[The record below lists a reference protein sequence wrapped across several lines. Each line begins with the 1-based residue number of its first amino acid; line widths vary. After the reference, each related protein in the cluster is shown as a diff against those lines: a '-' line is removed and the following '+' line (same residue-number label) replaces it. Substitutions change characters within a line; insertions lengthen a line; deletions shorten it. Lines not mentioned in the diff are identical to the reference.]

1 MPRMNDTAFTRDQF
15 PLVHRLR
22 VRWAEVDA
30 QQVVFN
36 GHYLTYLD
44 VAISEYWRATGL
56 PYPDAWVA
64 LKGDIYARGHQLA
77 YHAPARLDDWL
88 DVGVRTARIGN
99 SSITVAWALWNDHR
113 LVTTGEAVYV
123 HVDLATG
130 RPAPVPASVR
140 EQIAAHAQGQAVTRL
155 HLGGWAALQSAA
167 MQVRA
172 PVFIEEQQVPAE
184 EEIDA
189 DDTAAVHAVVE
200 NLGGLPLATGRL
212 ITAGQAPGVA
222 RIGRLA
228 VIKSMRGA
236 GVGRQVLRA
245 LMGHARAQGVHT
257 VHIHAQTSALPFY
270 LAEGFQTEG
279 QPFDEVGI
287 PHIAMVWRAASA

>member
-1 MPRMNDTAFTRDQF
+1 MSDIRPTREQF

-56 PYPDAWVA
+56 PYPDGWSAA
-64 LKGDIYARGHQLA
+64 GGDIYARGHQLA

-99 SSITVAWALWNDHR
+99 SSITVEWALWNDHR

-140 EQIAAHAQGQAVTRL
+140 EQVAAHAEARPVTRL
-155 HLGGWAALQSAA
+155 SLGDWATWQCDA
-167 MQVRA
+167 MRVRE
-172 PVFIEEQQVPAE
+172 PVFVVEQQVPFS

-189 DDTAAVHAVVE
+189 DDPVALHAVLH

-212 ITAGQAPGVA
+212 ITAGQPAGEA
-222 RIGRLA
+222 RLGRLA
-228 VIKSMRGA
+228 VIKAMRGSGA
-236 GVGRQVLRA
+236 GRQVLRA
-245 LMGHARAQGVHT
+245 LMQAAQQRGVHT
-257 VHIHAQTSALPFY
+257 VHIHAQTAALPFY
-270 LAEGFQTEG
+270 QAEGFQTDG
-279 QPFDEVGI
+279 LPFDEVGI
-287 PHIAMVWRAASA
+287 PHVAMVWRAPSA

>member
-1 MPRMNDTAFTRDQF
+1 MSATPPTRDQF
-15 PLVHRLR
+15 PFVHRLR

-36 GHYLTYLD
+36 GHYLSYLD

-56 PYPDAWVA
+56 PYPDAWAA
-64 LKGDIYARGHQLA
+64 LGGDIYARGHRLA

-99 SSITVAWALWNDHR
+99 SSITVEWALWNDHR

-123 HVDLATG
+123 HVDRTTG
-130 RPAPVPASVR
+130 RPAPVPASAR
-140 EQIAAHAQGQAVTRL
+140 EQIGAQAEGAGVTRL
-155 HLGGWAALQSAA
+155 SLGDWATWQADA
-167 MQVRA
+167 MRVRE
-172 PVFIEEQQVPAE
+172 PVFVVEQQVPAS

-189 DDTAAVHAVVE
+189 DDPQALHAVLH

-212 ITAGQAPGVA
+212 ITAGQAAGEA
-222 RIGRLA
+222 RLGRLA
-228 VIKSMRGA
+228 VIRSMRGRGA
-236 GVGRQVLRA
+236 GRMVLRG
-245 LMGHARAQGVHT
+245 LMDAARARGVHT

-270 LAEGFQTEG
+270 LAEGFVPSG

-287 PHIAMVWRAASA
+287 PHQAMVWRQALSA

>member
-1 MPRMNDTAFTRDQF
+1 MSSSTFTRDQF

-56 PYPDAWVA
+56 PYPDAWSA
-64 LKGDIYARGHQLA
+64 LGGDIYARGHQLA

-99 SSITVAWALWNDHR
+99 SSITVEWALWNDHR

-130 RPAPVPASVR
+130 RPASVPASVR
-140 EQIAAHAQGQAVTRL
+140 EQIAAHAAGAAVTRL
-155 HLGGWAALQSAA
+155 SLGDWATWQSDA
-167 MQVRA
+167 MRVRE
-172 PVFIEEQQVPAE
+172 PVFVVEQQVPAS
-184 EEIDA
+184 EEID
-189 DDTAAVHAVVE
+189 DDDPLALHAVLH
-200 NLGGLPLATGRL
+200 NIGGLPLATGRL
-212 ITAGQAPGVA
+212 ITAGQPPGEA

-228 VIKSMRGA
+228 VIKAMRGSGA
-236 GVGRQVLRA
+236 GRQVLRA
-245 LMGHARAQGVHT
+245 LMQAARAEGAHT
-257 VHIHAQTSALPFY
+257 VHVHAQTSALPFY
-270 LAEGFQTEG
+270 LAEGFEVSGT
-279 QPFDEVGI
+279 PFDEVGI
-287 PHIAMVWRAASA
+287 PHVAMVWRTPSA